1 MSKKLST
8 SALAVA
14 IALTATSAWSAGFQ
28 VSEHSASGL
37 GRAYAGEAAIA
48 DNASVIGRNPAQ
60 MTQFEERQIS
70 GALHIVNPEI
80 DVTNTASGQ
89 KASDV
94 APIQLV
100 PASYYV
106 SPINDKWSWGMGLYT
121 VYGVATDYPDAF
133 ETGDLAGDTSLVSVN
148 LNPAIAYQV
157 NEQLSVGG
165 GINIVYAMAEL
176 NRHVGALT
184 DSFNIDN
191 RSAKLISMEGDT
203 WGYGWNIGALF
214 ELDENNRFGI
224 AYRSEVELDFEGDF
238 TDHQG
243 SVTGDKGNVVT
254 GDLSVPLPAIAELSG
269 FHQLREDLALHYSMM
284 WSQWSTFT
292 ELKATGS
299 ECASDGV
306 QGVCFEK
313 KEEYESVFRWSIGTT
328 YDISNDWTVRAGF
341 AFDEQ
346 AGKSTLSIPDSDRF
360 WYSAG
365 ATYKYSPNLTFDAGV
380 TYIASKSGTFT
391 ETSRVGE
398 RTFSSKGAAYI
409 GALQANYSF

>member
-1 MSKKLST
+1 MSKKLSR
-8 SALAVA
+8 SAIAIAVALAA
-14 IALTATSAWSAGFQ
+14 PSAWSAGFQ

-60 MTQFEERQIS
+60 MTMFEESQVS
-70 GALHIVNPEI
+70 GALHVVNPEI
-80 DVTNTASGQ
+80 DITNTTSGQ

-94 APIQLV
+94 APMQLV

-148 LNPAIAYQV
+148 LNPSVAYRV
-157 NEQLSVGG
+157 SEQLSIGG

-176 NRHVGALT
+176 NRHVGVLT
-184 DSFNIDN
+184 DSFNIDD
-191 RSAKLISMEGDT
+191 RGAKLISMEGDT
-203 WGYGWNIGALF
+203 WGYGWNVGALY
-214 ELDENNRFGI
+214 ELDKDNRFGF
-224 AYRSEVELDFEGDF
+224 AYRSKVELEFEGDF

-243 SVTGDKGNVVT
+243 SVTGTKGNVVT
-254 GDLSVPLPAIAELSG
+254 GDLSVPLPAVAEFSG
-269 FHQLREDLALHYSMM
+269 FHQLRDDLAIHYSVM
-284 WSQWSTFT
+284 WSQWSSFT

-299 ECASDGV
+299 QCASDGV

-313 KEEYESVFRWSIGTT
+313 KEDYQSVFRWSLGTT

-341 AFDEQ
+341 AFDEK
-346 AGKSTLSIPDSDRF
+346 AGKSTLSIPDSDRY

-365 ATYKYSPNLTFDAGV
+365 ATYKYSPSLTFDAGI

-391 ETSRVGE
+391 ETSRAGE
-398 RTFSSKGAAYI
+398 REFSAKGAAYI